1 MEIKKG
7 DILLA
12 EPFMR
17 DPHFKR
23 TAVLLCEHNEDGSF
37 GLVLNRRLD
46 FKVDHV
52 LPEFP
57 AEDIDLY
64 YGGPVSPDTLH
75 FIHSYGDLIEGS
87 IALNKDVYWS
97 GNFEQVKLM
106 LETGSVS
113 TDRFRFFVGYSGWS
127 AGQLND
133 EMEINSWII
142 SRTYGN
148 IFVADDEELW
158 KNILRDMGGEYRFV
172 STFPEDPQLN

>member
-1 MEIKKG
+1 MDPQKG

-12 EPFMR
+12 EPFMK

-23 TAVLLCEHNEDGSF
+23 AVVLLCEHNDDGSF
-37 GLVLNRRLD
+37 GLVLNRKLD
-46 FKVDHV
+46 FNVDDV

-57 AEDIDLY
+57 IEKIDLY

-87 IALNKDVYWS
+87 IKLKEGLYWS
-97 GNFEQVKLM
+97 GNFEQIKLM
-106 LETGSVS
+106 LETKSV
-113 TDRFRFFVGYSGWS
+113 TKEQFRFFVGYSGWGE
-127 AGQLND
+127 GQLTD

-142 SRTYGN
+142 SREFGE
-148 IFVADDEELW
+148 IFVTEEQLW
-158 KNILRDMGGEYRFV
+158 ENILKNMGGEYKFL